1 MKIYSLNSEV
11 KWYKRFKFYMPIIT
25 FIIVNFI
32 AIPFFYFL
40 LGDSSNIV
48 RSVLTSLVMSVLI
61 TFDYIY
67 TKVITYEKKTVVI
80 KNKEIYLIVI
90 QKETEF
96 YGTDAKRKIDI
107 DFNNSEEVNNIIKN
121 HDKYL
126 GISIYKVDKYDII
139 KEKKNKLIVR
149 LYGIYTKWKYKE
161 EKRKVSFDLIDKN
174 RKIKLVIDNNYN
186 NYEELIKYM
195 KKKEK

>member
-25 FIIVNFI
+25 FIIVNLI

-161 EKRKVSFDLIDKN
+161 EKRKVSFDLIYKN